1 MPKLIFHSWTGSA
14 ADIELSRSACRMC
27 PSVWLTLDI
36 LAGRQKPNS
45 GSVAVTHYID
55 NWLDKL
61 KANRQVDGQ
70 TNEFSNVQFA
80 KELESKAASAFQLG
94 DEVDAYEEQVDGG
107 GTVKNFSRKKKKKK
121 YVEGKKKS
129 VKKKE
134 SKDNLDNG
142 DMEEMKPLVDCR

>member
-1 MPKLIFHSWTGSA
+1 
-14 ADIELSRSACRMC
+14 MC

-45 GSVAVTHYID
+45 GSVGVTHYID

-70 TNEFSNVQFA
+70 AQANERRFDEYSNVQFA
-80 KELESKAASAFQLG
+80 AELESNTGSAFQPG
-94 DEVDAYEEQVDGG
+94 DGVDAYQEQVEGG
-107 GTVKNFSRKKKKKK
+107 EVKNSRGKKKKKK
-121 YVEGKKKS
+121 GVEGKKKS

-134 SKDNLDNG
+134 SKDNLDSG
-142 DMEEMKPLVDCR
+142 DNMEEVKPLVDCRLVEV